1 MEDHISKKVFVG
13 NLSFDVNDADLKE
26 KFSTVGT
33 VVSARVI
40 TDRTTG
46 KSRGFG
52 IVEFTEEAMAADAI
66 RRMHD
71 QALKGRNMRVNDAD
85 DRPPKRSP
93 GAVPPTFSFS
103 GFSDSE
109 GHGGGDGPPRFKSKG
124 SRRGLR
130 KRKRSL

>member
-1 MEDHISKKVFVG
+1 VFVG
-13 NLSFDVNDADLKE
+13 NLSFEVTDADLKE

-40 TDRTTG
+40 MDRATG

-52 IVEFTEEAMAADAI
+52 IVEFTEESMAADAI
-66 RRMHD
+66 RRLHD
-71 QALKGRNMRVNDAD
+71 QQLKGRNMRVNDAD
-85 DRPPKRSP
+85 DRPPKRTP

-103 GFSDSE
+103 GFNDSE
-109 GHGGGDGPPRFKSKG
+109 GSGGGGDGPPRFKSKG

>member
-1 MEDHISKKVFVG
+1 MEDPISKKVFVG
-13 NLSFDVNDADLKE
+13 NLSFEVTDVDLKQA
-26 KFSTVGT
+26 FAAVGT

-52 IVEFTEEAMAADAI
+52 IVEFTDEQHAADAI
-66 RRMHD
+66 RKCHD
-71 QALKGRNMRVNDAD
+71 QPLKGRNMRVNDAD
-85 DRPPKRSP
+85 DRPPKRPAP
-93 GAVPPTFSFS
+93 GVPPTFSFS
-103 GFSDSE
+103 GFESTSGFDS
-109 GHGGGDGPPRFKSKG
+109 GDGPPRFKSKG